1 MSNKYVI
8 IGSPSKQLYDKC
20 INGNTLNGNLDSNL
34 DYSAYWNRPEYKD
47 FHWTTSRYISS
58 IDSTPSFDYGEVI
71 NGEHLENNNTDIN
84 YITISK
90 TPLGQVH
97 FTKTTKFYNDAVVF
111 PIATVGGN
119 SVNNGIYSSQ
129 SFNKDKYYTLTSIF
143 ETRSGYSHSLNMR
156 QSISY
161 RPLFKVA

>member
-8 IGSPSKQLYDKC
+8 IGSPSKQLYGKY

-47 FHWTTSRYISS
+47 VHGSS
-58 IDSTPSFDYGEVI
+58 NVSTASTPSFDYGEVI
-71 NGEHLENNNTDIN
+71 NGEHLENNNTDIS

-90 TPLGQVH
+90 NPLRQVR
-97 FTKTTKFYNDAVVF
+97 FTKTTYFYRNEDTLVS
-111 PIATVGGN
+111 IVGGRG
-119 SVNNGIYSSQ
+119 SKGIYSSQ
-129 SFNKDKYYTLTSIF
+129 SFNKDKYYILTNII
-143 ETRSGYSHSLNMR
+143 ETGVSRYSHSLNMR